1 MLWNTDIYAGSIK
14 GKVIDSLD
22 NNPLYGATIR
32 IEGTQLGAK
41 SNAEGMFSI
50 DRLQMGN
57 YTLLISYVG
66 YALAKVPIT
75 VASQNAQVNV
85 TIALLRKD
93 VNSNT
98 IIVSAG
104 KRTQSIQEVPVSVAL
119 LDQQAI
125 QQRNVNRIDEVL
137 RYVSGVNVARDQVSI
152 RGSSGFALGIGSRV
166 ALLLDGFPMLSA
178 DNGDMKFDAL
188 PMPEIQRV
196 EVVKGAG
203 SALYGTGALGGVVS
217 LFTRTPADTARIMMR
232 SYAGI
237 YTQPAFDQWVV
248 HDMPPP
254 LYGLDVSYSQRFDK
268 LEFTVLGGT
277 RYDKSYRLID
287 QSRRFNLF
295 SKIAYTFDDNA
306 RTTLTGIINLAHED
320 KGDWVYWNSLDS
332 ATRPPTTSN
341 PDRMTLSSKALMGV
355 NLRHIF
361 EDNSLLNIRSSMFLT
376 DFDNYNLRPN
386 EEAVASNAQS
396 FNSEIQYSRSLSSD
410 IFLTMGLN
418 SIMNTVEAPI
428 YGRKQQSFV
437 SGYAQTEVKLG
448 IDGLVMTIGGRFD
461 HERTD
466 TSDAQ
471 FVISPKIAA
480 SWLAPFGVQFR
491 ASIGRGFRAA
501 TVAERYAALRFQG
514 ITVQPNLSI
523 KPEYSISY
531 EIGASTVLPLTED
544 ADMLMLDIAA
554 FNNSMDDLVE
564 PSFLATGNVQFQNVT
579 AARVSGI
586 EIGMRTQFSSG
597 FGIESS
603 LTYMDPVDVTLNQT
617 LPYRSSVLWYN
628 RITIPIIE
636 HVQFQADYRYLSK
649 VELIDARITALGFI
663 TDADARV
670 PIHVCDM
677 RIIMKMNE
685 LFGKPL
691 TLTFNAKNVF
701 DYYYTEIIGNLAPN
715 RQLSIQGEIL
725 L

>member
-1 MLWNTDIYAGSIK
+1 MLWNTDIHAGSIK

-32 IEGTQLGAK
+32 IDGTQLGAK

-254 LYGLDVSYSQRFDK
+254 LYGLDASYSQRFEK
-268 LEFTVLGGT
+268 LEFSVLGGT
-277 RYDKSYRLID
+277 RYDKSYRLTD

-295 SKIAYTFDDNA
+295 SKIAYTFDDKG
-306 RTTLTGIINLAHED
+306 RTTLTGMINLAHED

-341 PDRMTLSSKALMGV
+341 PDRMTLSSKALIGV

-361 EDNSLLNIRSSMFLT
+361 EDNALLNIRSSVFLT

-418 SIMNTVEAPI
+418 SIVNSVEAPI

-437 SGYAQTEVKLG
+437 SGYAQTEVKPG

-491 ASIGRGFRAA
+491 GSIGRGFRAA

-531 EIGASTVLPLTED
+531 EIGASTVLPLSED

-628 RITIPIIE
+628 RINIPIIE

-677 RIIMKMNE
+677 RIIMNMNE

-701 DYYYTEIIGNLAPN
+701 DYYYTEIMGNLAPN

>member
-1 MLWNTDIYAGSIK
+1 MLWNTAMYAGSIK

-277 RYDKSYRLID
+277 RYDKSYRLTD

-295 SKIAYTFDDNA
+295 SKIAYTFDDKA

-361 EDNSLLNIRSSMFLT
+361 EDNALLNIRSSVFLT

-418 SIMNTVEAPI
+418 SIVNTVEAPI

-437 SGYAQTEVKLG
+437 SGYAQTEVKPG

-531 EIGASTVLPLTED
+531 EIGASTVLPLTEE
-544 ADMLMLDIAA
+544 ADMLMLDIAV

-636 HVQFQADYRYLSK
+636 HVQFQTDYRYLSK
-649 VELIDARITALGFI
+649 VELIDARISALGFI

-677 RIIMKMNE
+677 RIIMNMNE

-701 DYYYTEIIGNLAPN
+701 DYYYTEIMGNLAPN